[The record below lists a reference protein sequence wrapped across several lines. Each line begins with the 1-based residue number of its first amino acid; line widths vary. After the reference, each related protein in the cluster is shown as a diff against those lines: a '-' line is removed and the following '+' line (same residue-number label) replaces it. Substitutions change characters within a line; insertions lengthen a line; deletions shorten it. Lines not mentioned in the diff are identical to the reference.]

1 MYKKYPFIIMSLQKK
16 YSSRDTIPSVTI
28 RTVRSI
34 FEPSPAVLTKY
45 SLKYCKLKVT
55 LFCYLSI
62 ITAIWRVVGPDELH
76 FLL

>member
-1 MYKKYPFIIMSLQKK
+1 MYKKYPFISISLQNK

-45 SLKYCKLKVT
+45 FFKCCKLNVT
-55 LFCYLSI
+55 FFCYLSV
-62 ITAIWRVVGPDELH
+62 ITSIWRVMGPDELH